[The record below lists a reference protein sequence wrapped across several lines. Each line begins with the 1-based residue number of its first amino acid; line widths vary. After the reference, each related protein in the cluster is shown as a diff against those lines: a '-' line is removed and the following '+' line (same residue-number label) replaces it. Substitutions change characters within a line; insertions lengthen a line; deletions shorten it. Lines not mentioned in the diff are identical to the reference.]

1 MSVAPHNIQSLP
13 VLGVS
18 AAIFE
23 GERVLLLRREAG
35 PYAGCW
41 SLPGGKVEPGERLAE
56 AVRREV
62 MEETGLT
69 INVTGIADV
78 VEVIDDTDGRRNH
91 FVIMVFAAE
100 PVGPAGAGDPAL
112 RWTMPAEIESLETT
126 PQLAQTVERARA
138 FLRDALVAH

>member
-1 MSVAPHNIQSLP
+1 MSAAAQNVPPLP

-18 AAIFE
+18 AAIFD
-23 GERVLLLRREAG
+23 GDRVLLLRREGA

-62 MEETGLT
+62 LEETG
-69 INVTGIADV
+69 ISIDVAGIADII
-78 VEVIDDTDGRRNH
+78 EVIDDSDGTSDH

-100 PVGPAGAGDPAL
+100 PDSSARTDDALL
-112 RWTMPAEIESLETT
+112 RWTMPAEIETLETT
-126 PQLAQTVERARA
+126 PQLGQSVERARA
-138 FLRDALVAH
+138 FLRDALVAQ